1 MVVPKNRNILKEEI
15 LMKKIVALMMALMM
29 ALGCVAASAE
39 MAGGWTIPEQTFP
52 SDEAFD
58 VFVNAMGEETDQ
70 LPQAVLGTQVV
81 AGLNYAFLTRNTKGW
96 DIVYLYHSVSGED
109 SLLRE
114 QNLVKT
120 AEEGM
125 AGGWNSLGEEGISV
139 EELDKINTALF
150 DNLKEIEVKEFIVM
164 CTQVV
169 AGTNYLVMTRVADE
183 SGEYWAL
190 VTVYAD
196 LENNVSVTD
205 MQKVELSAQA
215 E

>member
-1 MVVPKNRNILKEEI
+1 
-15 LMKKIVALMMALMM
+15 MKKIVALMMALMM

-81 AGLNYAFLTRNTKGW
+81 AGLNYAFLTRNDNGW
-96 DIVYLYHSVSGED
+96 NIVYLYHSVSGED
-109 SLLRE
+109 SLLRV

-120 AEEGM
+120 AGEGM
-125 AGGWNSLGEEGISV
+125 VGGLTSLGEAGLSL
-139 EELDKINTALF
+139 EELDKLNTALF
-150 DNLKEIEVKEFIVM
+150 DNLKDVEVKEFSVL

-169 AGTNYLVMTRVADE
+169 AGVNYLVLARVADE

-190 VTVYAD
+190 TTVYAD
-196 LENNVSVTD
+196 LASNVSVTD